1 MKNKF
6 LLNKITD
13 MKRIIIWSLNL
24 IVVTFLFSACS
35 QKLGLTKRHYNKG
48 YYVESTKQI
57 TTGDITLKQKA
68 VLKSKTEIKNSV
80 LSEPFNNK
88 SILSDIGKSRAVKP
102 VKEINC
108 QPLVKINSN
117 TKNHSLVVKK
127 SVSEKIKDLKSKST
141 TFELNNNLLT
151 SSNEDSE
158 DGLSLFWIVIL
169 ILLLLWLFG
178 YIILSGGLINLVL
191 ALALVLLILWLL
203 RII

>member
-1 MKNKF
+1 
-6 LLNKITD
+6 

>member
-1 MKNKF
+1 MKNK
-6 LLNKITD
+6 IT
-13 MKRIIIWSLNL
+13 WSLNL
-24 IVVTFLFSACS
+24 IILTFLFSACS

-48 YYVESTKQI
+48 YYAESKKRVN
-57 TTGDITLKQKA
+57 TLGINKNHESEF
-68 VLKSKTEIKNSV
+68 VNNSKIKNSV
-80 LSEPFNNK
+80 LLGTPTNK
-88 SILSDIGKSRAVKP
+88 YNLFGIEKSRAAKP
-102 VKEINC
+102 DVEKRIR
-108 QPLVKINSN
+108 PLKKIISN
-117 TKNHSLVVKK
+117 TKNRSLVIRK
-127 SVSEKIKDLKSKST
+127 SVSQKINDLTSRPITFDLKS
-141 TFELNNNLLT
+141 NLLT

>member
-1 MKNKF
+1 MKNK
-6 LLNKITD
+6 IT
-13 MKRIIIWSLNL
+13 WSLNL
-24 IVVTFLFSACS
+24 IILTFLFSACS

-48 YYVESTKQI
+48 YYAESKKRVNTVGINKNHES
-57 TTGDITLKQKA
+57 DFENN
-68 VLKSKTEIKNSV
+68 SKIMSSV
-80 LSEPFNNK
+80 LNGTLTNK
-88 SILSDIGKSRAVKP
+88 SNLFVGEKSRVAKP
-102 VKEINC
+102 FEELRIR
-108 QPLVKINSN
+108 PLEKIISN
-117 TKNHSLVVKK
+117 TKNRSLVIRK
-127 SVSEKIKDLKSKST
+127 SVSQKINDLTSRPITFDLKS
-141 TFELNNNLLT
+141 NLLT